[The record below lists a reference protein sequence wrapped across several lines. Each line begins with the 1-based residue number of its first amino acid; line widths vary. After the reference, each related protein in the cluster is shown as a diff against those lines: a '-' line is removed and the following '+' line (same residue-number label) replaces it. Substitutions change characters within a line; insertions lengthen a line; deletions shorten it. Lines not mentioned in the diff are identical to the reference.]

1 MIHFAQHVNN
11 SVDEKLSSWDFLG
24 TDPIRPWTE
33 PAFPGRSAACCTPI
47 QQTDKAADLRHGRLC
62 TASTDAMV
70 TTSSHSSITDH
81 QRPTRHQAVDNA
93 EPDQG
98 VSPPWKDVVRA
109 LGQRMVT
116 P

>member
-1 MIHFAQHVNN
+1 MIYFAQHVNN

-24 TDPIRPWTE
+24 TAPIRPWTK
-33 PAFPGRSAACCTPI
+33 PPFPVRSVAGCTPI

-70 TTSSHSSITDH
+70 TTNSHLSITDH
-81 QRPTRHQAVDNA
+81 ERRTRHQAVDDT
-93 EPDQG
+93 EPDPA
-98 VSPPWKDVVRA
+98 VRPPWKDVVRA

>member
-1 MIHFAQHVNN
+1 VIHFAQHVNN
-11 SVDEKLSSWDFLG
+11 SVDENLSSWDFLG
-24 TDPIRPWTE
+24 TDLIWPWTE
-33 PAFPGRSAACCTPI
+33 PAFPGRSAAGCTPI
-47 QQTDKAADLRHGRLC
+47 QQTNKASDLRHGGLC

-70 TTSSHSSITDH
+70 TTSSHLSITDH

-93 EPDQG
+93 EPGHG

>member
-1 MIHFAQHVNN
+1 VIHFAQHVNN

-24 TDPIRPWTE
+24 TAPIRPWTE
-33 PAFPGRSAACCTPI
+33 PTFPGRSAAGCTPI
-47 QQTDKAADLRHGRLC
+47 QQTDNASDLRHGRLY

-70 TTSSHSSITDH
+70 TTSSHLSITDH
-81 QRPTRHQAVDNA
+81 ERPTRHHAVDNA
-93 EPDQG
+93 EPEQG
-98 VSPPWKDVVRA
+98 VRPPWKDVVRA